1 MKKSVIVIAIVA
13 VVASVSYADNI
24 FDVLSSAVKT
34 TVSGVSKTVS
44 NLNPGKVVSDTVE
57 DTGEATQKAGEAT
70 LGAVTNTVGV
80 VDQATGNK

>member
-1 MKKSVIVIAIVA
+1 MKKSVIAIVIVA

-24 FDVLSSAVKT
+24 FDVLSSAVKA

-44 NLNPGKVVSDTVE
+44 NLNPGKVISDTVE

-80 VDQATGNK
+80 VDQAAGNK